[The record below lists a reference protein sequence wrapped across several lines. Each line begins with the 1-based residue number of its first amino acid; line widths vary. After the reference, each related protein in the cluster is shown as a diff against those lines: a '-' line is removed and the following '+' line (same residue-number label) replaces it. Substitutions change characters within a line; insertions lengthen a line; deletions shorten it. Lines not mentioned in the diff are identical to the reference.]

1 MSVSRAIS
9 LLGFMAVAISSRD
22 SSKPVVT
29 VDPSG
34 QIYEGDTVIL
44 TCKAEGQRSKD
55 SAIRW
60 FRNRVLADSTLQT
73 ETIPA
78 SGVSLTLRPAVPSDT
93 EIYWCS
99 IMGWDSW
106 PIRFKV
112 HELFSPPMLSV
123 EPSGMVTEGEDVT
136 FRCEVWYPPR
146 KAGESLQATIFFTD
160 DSGRPKAVSAGDQHT
175 FVAER
180 ANAGSYYCTAQA
192 VKNDVRKISP
202 LLWLAVREVFIS
214 VTLTASPGVRVKAGQ
229 PLSLKCSAVIKNQ
242 SSGHQDTDRAETSFT
257 FLRDGQPVVTR
268 SHSDLYDIISVNR
281 SHAGKYRCVVN
292 AGRAQ
297 KHSQEILIYLQN
309 GPVVF
314 GLGALGF
321 LAATIVLCVKWF
333 SSSL

>member
-9 LLGFMAVAISSRD
+9 LLSFIAVAISSQD

-29 VDPSG
+29 IDPSG
-34 QIYEGDTVIL
+34 WIYEGDAVIL
-44 TCKAEGQRSKD
+44 TCEAKGHRSNG
-55 SAIRW
+55 SATRW
-60 FRNRVLADSTLQT
+60 FRNRVLADSTPQT
-73 ETIPA
+73 EMIAA
-78 SGVSLTLRPAVPSDT
+78 SGVSYTLRPAAPSNT

-106 PIRFKV
+106 PIQFKV
-112 HELFSPPMLSV
+112 RELFSPPMLSV
-123 EPSGMVTEGEDVT
+123 EPSGMVTEGENVT
-136 FRCEVWYPPR
+136 FRCEVLPPPR
-146 KAGESLQATIFFTD
+146 KPGVSLQATIFFTD
-160 DSGRPKAVSAGDQHT
+160 DSGLTKAVSAGDQHT

-180 ANAGSYYCTAQA
+180 ANAGSYHCAVQA
-192 VKNDVRKISP
+192 VKNHVRKISP
-202 LLWLAVREVFIS
+202 PLWLAVRQVFIS
-214 VTLTASPGVRVKAGQ
+214 VTLTASPGVRVKVHQ

-268 SHSDLYDIISVNR
+268 SHSDLYTIISVNR

-309 GPVVF
+309 RPVVF

-321 LAATIVLCVKWF
+321 LAATVVLCVK
-333 SSSL
+333 